1 MGLIYYTLNGYRYRP
16 VATTYGI
23 VLQKAG
29 KVKVA
34 PGQIDLFGQQEHREG
49 ETRTNAAGHQEVLQG
64 GRWHLQGQPQ
74 QQPQQQPQKQP
85 QKQPQQQPQQQS
97 NSVQPGHLADFVKL
111 QRSLMMAI
119 DNVKTPEQAE
129 DYLEFV
135 DAELQAIEEG
145 DDSAYTEGPY
155 LQMSQAIAGL
165 HGDLLETMQSF
176 LEEQQESL
184 EFMLEENEFN

>member
-1 MGLIYYTLNGYRYRP
+1 MGLIYYTFNGYRYQP
-16 VATTYGI
+16 IFTAKGI
-23 VLQKAG
+23 ALRKAG
-29 KVKVA
+29 KKAKVA
-34 PGQIDLFGQQEHREG
+34 PGQMDLFGQQGHHEG

-74 QQPQQQPQKQP
+74 QQPQQPQG
-85 QKQPQQQPQQQS
+85 QQQPQQQN
-97 NSVQPGHLADFVKL
+97 NSVQPGHLADFAKL
-111 QRSLMMAI
+111 QRSLMIAASNI
-119 DNVKTPEQAE
+119 KTPEQAE

-176 LEEQQESL
+176 LEDQQESL